1 MHIKCG
7 MCEMAEKGCQ
17 TYLRK
22 NTKLEQT
29 KPTAEY
35 ANGIKYFQTLF
46 CVIEHTFFS
55 DTLTCRF

>member
-7 MCEMAEKGCQ
+7 MCEIAEKGLPDVSQKEC
-17 TYLRK
+17 
-22 NTKLEQT
+22 QT